1 MSSFGSCCSDMMNA
15 MTSPPEKLLRV
26 EDNGV
31 LYLAV
36 GYVNTDQGVG
46 WFDQAVMYCPFCG
59 TTLQSRAE
67 IQRHAGA

>member
-1 MSSFGSCCSDMMNA
+1 
-15 MTSPPEKLLRV
+15 MTLPPEKLLRV
-26 EDNGV
+26 EDNGA

-59 TTLQSRAE
+59 TNPQSRAE
-67 IQRHAGA
+67 MQRHPGV